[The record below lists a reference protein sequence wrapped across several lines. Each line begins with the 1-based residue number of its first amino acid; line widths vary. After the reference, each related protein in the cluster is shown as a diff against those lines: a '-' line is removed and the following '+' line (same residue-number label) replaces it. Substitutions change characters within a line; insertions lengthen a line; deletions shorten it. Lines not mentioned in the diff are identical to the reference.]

1 MSNETEIT
9 IITPRTF
16 DEAKSMSST
25 LAKASL
31 LPQALRGK
39 DADVLMTVMAGA
51 ELGLGPILSIR
62 SIHVIEGK
70 PTLSSDLIA
79 ALCLRR
85 ADVCEYL
92 QPVES
97 SAVKATYTAKRKGAP
112 GPVTMSF
119 TIEEAKQAGLA
130 GKGNWLKYP
139 AAMLRARCISA
150 ICRAVFPDL
159 VGGLYDSDSGEIER
173 PSDEPRDVTPPR
185 ASPPVIEST
194 ATVMDSKVTEGRA
207 RGNLLD
213 LVLAANTVEQLNAL
227 VPQMQA
233 LKMAASDPLRLQ
245 WGKRRDELTKR
256 DASAAPP
263 ESYMPPRIESEEVPA

>member
-97 SAVKATYTAKRKGAP
+97 SAIKATYTAKRKGAP

-173 PSDEPRDVTPPR
+173 PSDEPRDVMPPPR

-194 ATVMDSKVTEGRA
+194 ATVVDDRRE
-207 RGNLLD
+207 
-213 LVLAANTVEQLNAL
+213 VLSLAVESASTVEALTAL

-233 LKMAASDPLRLQ
+233 LKMAASDPLRLR
-245 WGKRRDELTKR
+245 WGARRDELLKGPSSPVSVTHFP
-256 DASAAPP
+256 SN
-263 ESYMPPRIESEEVPA
+263 EVPA